1 MLKSIFETRAVYRL
15 YDSIAL
21 RPIEAT
27 QVQFQVP
34 DYVKIVPKGDGF
46 FVLVGKETP
55 DEIIIESYIYEEVK
69 INVFE
74 QEEIKYL
81 WLMPKKTVKS
91 KYISV
96 EGECNQ
102 VYYAFR
108 ESRMKLL
115 KDKVKG
121 SSNIEVYMDYNYRLE
136 GREIV
141 LIFEEQYTISKI
153 LDRIDGIYII
163 EDIDGEYKKIRTTLS
178 VVYKGIADENG
189 LCEIL
194 VPDDETYMIID
205 SEGNRVV

>member
-15 YDSIAL
+15 YDSITL
-21 RPIEAT
+21 RPIEPT

-34 DYVKIVPKGDGF
+34 DYVQIVPKGDGF
-46 FVLVGKETP
+46 FVLVGKGTP
-55 DEIIIESYIYEEVK
+55 DEITIESYTYEEIK
-69 INVFE
+69 INEFM
-74 QEEIKYL
+74 QEEIHYL

-91 KYISV
+91 KYVSV
-96 EGECNQ
+96 EGERDKI
-102 VYYAFR
+102 YYAFR

-121 SSNIEVYMDYNYRLE
+121 SRDIEVYMDYNYRLE
-136 GREIV
+136 GRQIV
-141 LIFEEQYTISKI
+141 LIFEEQYTITRI
-153 LDRIDGIYII
+153 LDRIENTYIV
-163 EDIDGEYKKIRTTLS
+163 EDIDSEYKKIRTTLS
-178 VVYKGIADENG
+178 VVYKGVADENG